1 MTTRNTMSGTA
12 TTAAPRSTAAR
23 VRRAGGVGALLA
35 MLSVPAVGVT
45 GAGAASGE
53 TWDALAQCESSG
65 NWSINTGNG
74 YYGGLQFSQSTWE
87 AFGGTQYAARADLAS
102 REQQIATAEQTLAVQ
117 GWGAWPA
124 CSAKLGL
131 SEGDKAGSA
140 GAAPAVQ
147 AAPAPA
153 PQAPAEQE
161 HTHPAPAEQEHT
173 HPAPAEQ
180 APAPNPAAE
189 THTVVA
195 GETLARI
202 ATDHGVFWRDLFE
215 TNRSVVGDNPDL
227 IFPGQVLRIG

>member
-1 MTTRNTMSGTA
+1 MTTRNTMSGAATRTA
-12 TTAAPRSTAAR
+12 SRSTAGR
-23 VRRAGGVGALLA
+23 LRRAGGVGALLA

-65 NWSINTGNG
+65 NWAINTGNG

-140 GAAPAVQ
+140 GAAPTVQ
-147 AAPAPA
+147 ATPAPA
-153 PQAPAEQE
+153 QKAPAER
-161 HTHPAPAEQEHT
+161 EHT

-180 APAPNPAAE
+180 APAPSPAAE

-215 TNRSVVGDNPDL
+215 ANRSVVGDNPDL
-227 IFPGQVLRIG
+227 ILPGQVLRIR